1 MGEHGFA
8 PFRVTRDTGQMQQ
21 PVPFGFK
28 PGSCSIHK
36 AGFYMPMGILINYLY
51 FCMLVGC
58 LHPKEDW
65 ENIQSLF
72 PITCNHQ
79 LFYQD
84 SRKLSFLYMRG
95 MGGDLWTENK
105 EQKMSPRSPFQPLV
119 YAILIPSLPSPPG
132 RYQIFFFFWF
142 KPLTLPIKQEELHSL
157 YLCNELWC
165 SQFKLLFQYTR
176 LLCKNAWI
184 K

>member
-8 PFRVTRDTGQMQQ
+8 PFQVTRDTGQMQQ
-21 PVPFGFK
+21 PVLFDFK
-28 PGSCSIHK
+28 PGSCSINK
-36 AGFYMPMGILINYLY
+36 AGFYMPMGILINYSY

-58 LHPKEDW
+58 LHAKDW
-65 ENIQSLF
+65 ENIQPLF

-79 LFYQD
+79 LFYQG
-84 SRKLSFLYMRG
+84 SRKLSSLYMRG
-95 MGGDLWTENK
+95 MGGISELKTNSRK
-105 EQKMSPRSPFQPLV
+105 CRLG
-119 YAILIPSLPSPPG
+119 LPSSPWFMPYWSPHCLHHQG
-132 RYQIFFFFWF
+132 DIRLFFFWF

-165 SQFKLLFQYTR
+165 SQFKLLFQYTQ